1 MKFKMERT
9 IKFDIFSYLNNN
21 GFTSIIINYG
31 GEFFTIEDDWEKL
44 CDVSQMPDYIKN
56 DWIKYNKKKLNMI
69 IINKHIKSCYDKLD
83 SPQRTEMLKNLKVI
97 RRDYILK
104 GII

>member
-1 MKFKMERT
+1 MERK
-9 IKFDIFSYLNNN
+9 IKLDNIFSFLNYN

-31 GEFFTIEDDWEKL
+31 GEFFSIEDDWEKL

-56 DWIKYNKKKLNMI
+56 DWIKYNKKELNMI
-69 IINKHIKSCYDKLD
+69 IINRHIKFWDDKMD
-83 SPQRTEMLKNLKVI
+83 SVERTEMLNNLKPV
-97 RRDYILK
+97 RRDYIIK